1 MPTRKPRRKRHN
13 ATKRAR
19 QFFGNVRIW
28 TWEADRSN
36 TDQQFAT
43 VQARTAR
50 GWETL
55 TGRVAQAVTE
65 YPNNWIICVRA
76 LCRAGGETWVEDE
89 TRIIRD
95 VALSDFSG
103 LYMDLRREVLA
114 AQRIDQV
121 IDVGWIAGTFTKEA
135 RDHELVMHGLG
146 TVTESRQAV
155 WRRVNSELMESTDD
169 R

>member
-13 ATKRAR
+13 PHKRAR
-19 QFFGNVRIW
+19 QFFGNTRIW
-28 TWEADRSN
+28 TWEADRGADDS
-36 TDQQFAT
+36 QLAT
-43 VQARTAR
+43 AQARTAR

-76 LCRAGGETWVEDE
+76 LCATATDTWVEDE
-89 TRIIRD
+89 TRIVRD

-103 LYMDLRREVLA
+103 LYMELRKEVLS
-114 AQRIDQV
+114 AQRLDQV
-121 IDVGWIAGTFTKEA
+121 VDVGWIAGTFTKEA

-155 WRRVNSELMESTDD
+155 WRRVNEEVING
-169 R
+169 